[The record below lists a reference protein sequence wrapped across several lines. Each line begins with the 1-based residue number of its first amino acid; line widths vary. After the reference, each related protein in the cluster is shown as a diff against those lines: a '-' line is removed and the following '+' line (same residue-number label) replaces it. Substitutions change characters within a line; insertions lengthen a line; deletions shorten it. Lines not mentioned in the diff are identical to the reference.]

1 MFAGAGGGRRA
12 DVVMSGVSV
21 TRDAVVMNGVSV
33 TRDAFQM
40 MALVPEDLVGLPA
53 DGEWAA
59 WLTSTRVGGR
69 TSVLLV
75 SITVTALDPPP
86 GTQKANACEPLAAR
100 VRARHRAGS
109 ALIEEFTTQ
118 GGNQAVGVRRI
129 VTQRLGGRAVTT
141 GQAQALVVYPG
152 PGALGI
158 VSGVALDPDDLDR
171 AAVLVMEIAA
181 GMTVTSAP
189 AAA

>member
-1 MFAGAGGGRRA
+1 
-12 DVVMSGVSV
+12 
-21 TRDAVVMNGVSV
+21 
-33 TRDAFQM
+33 M
-40 MALVPEDLVGLPA
+40 MALVPENLVGLPA
-53 DGEWAA
+53 DAEWAA
-59 WLTSTRVGGR
+59 WLTSTPVDGR
-69 TSVLLV
+69 TAVVLV

-86 GTQKANACEPLAAR
+86 GTAKACESLAAR
-100 VRARHRAGS
+100 ARAINPAGT
-109 ALIEEFTTQ
+109 ALIEEFTTP
-118 GGNQAVGVRRI
+118 GGNRAVSVRRT
-129 VTQRLGGRAVTT
+129 VTQRVNGRDVTT

-171 AAVLVMEIAA
+171 AAVLVTEIAA

>member
-1 MFAGAGGGRRA
+1 
-12 DVVMSGVSV
+12 MSGVSV
-21 TRDAVVMNGVSV
+21 TRDM
-33 TRDAFQM
+33 FQM
-40 MALVPEDLVGLPA
+40 VALVPEELVGLPA

-59 WLTSTRVGGR
+59 WLTSTPVEGR
-69 TSVLLV
+69 TAVVLV
-75 SITVTALDPPP
+75 SITVTPLEPPL
-86 GTQKANACEPLAAR
+86 GTSKGRAGDSLAAR
-100 VRARHRAGS
+100 VRARHPARRSGGP
-109 ALIEEFTTQ
+109 LIEEFTTQ
-118 GGNQAVGVRRI
+118 GGHCAVSVRRV
-129 VTQRLGGRAVTT
+129 VTQRLNGRDVTT
-141 GQAQALVVYPG
+141 GQAQALVAYPV